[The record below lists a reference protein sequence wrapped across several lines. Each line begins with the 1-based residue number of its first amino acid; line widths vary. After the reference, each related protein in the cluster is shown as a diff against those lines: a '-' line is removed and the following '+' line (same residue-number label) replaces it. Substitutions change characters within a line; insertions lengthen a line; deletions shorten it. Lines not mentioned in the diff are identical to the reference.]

1 MRATASVEEVHQAS
15 RLRIVLAVR
24 HQLLLEALAQLLE
37 RAGFDVAGRC
47 TSVPDLERCLRAHAP
62 ELAVVD
68 ADMGD
73 DPGELIA
80 AAGRGL
86 AGGRL
91 VLLSPR
97 LDPELAR
104 TSLELAVD
112 GVVLTRASGAD
123 LVAALHR
130 VAAGDCVFPAGWL
143 AAANRFSHS
152 ALDALSARQIEV
164 LELLAQGLPNEVI
177 AERLYIS
184 RNTVKFHVAAI
195 YQRLGVRNR
204 VQAAHALASLQVSA

>member
-37 RAGFDVAGRC
+37 RAGLDVAGRC
-47 TSVPDLERCLRAHAP
+47 TSVPDLERCVRAHAP
-62 ELAVVD
+62 DVALVD

-80 AAGRGL
+80 AVGRGL

-97 LDPELAR
+97 LDPE
-104 TSLELAVD
+104 
-112 GVVLTRASGAD
+112 
-123 LVAALHR
+123 
-130 VAAGDCVFPAGWL
+130 
-143 AAANRFSHS
+143 
-152 ALDALSARQIEV
+152 
-164 LELLAQGLPNEVI
+164 
-177 AERLYIS
+177 
-184 RNTVKFHVAAI
+184 
-195 YQRLGVRNR
+195 
-204 VQAAHALASLQVSA
+204 